1 MECRARVNSYKKR
14 ATKVLNKGNY
24 TDGDTGSAL
33 KRESLEKEIDSCW
46 WGGGVGVEPKPTAH
60 GLGEGREVRHLT
72 EIDWP
77 VVGGGGSVWTIEQSD
92 G

>member
-1 MECRARVNSYKKR
+1 MLKE
-14 ATKVLNKGNY
+14 T

-60 GLGEGREVRHLT
+60 GLGEGE
-72 EIDWP
+72 
-77 VVGGGGSVWTIEQSD
+77 GGETFNRN
-92 G
+92 